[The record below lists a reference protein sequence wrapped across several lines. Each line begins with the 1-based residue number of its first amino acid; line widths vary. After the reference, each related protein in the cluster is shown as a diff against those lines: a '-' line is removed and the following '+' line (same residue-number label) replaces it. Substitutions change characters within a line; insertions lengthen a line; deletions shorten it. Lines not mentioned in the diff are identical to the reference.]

1 MNETIDRETNHL
13 TDAELFTLAAPPAGE
28 PEVLPRHLSECQSC
42 SRALQEWKTSMRDL
56 AAEDVEPID
65 RRSPEEWLASAD
77 ATMARI
83 RRAAHPA
90 RRQRP
95 LRWAVGIAASLLL
108 LALAIPRHGTGPAP
122 VPLSGATQGSASAGL
137 SAADQEDDRLLRD
150 VNDLA
155 RGDDATGLFAVEDSL

>member
-1 MNETIDRETNHL
+1 MDQKTERDSVHL

-42 SRALQEWKTSMRDL
+42 SRALQEWKISMRDL
-56 AAEDVEPID
+56 AEEDVEPID
-65 RRSPEEWLASAD
+65 RRTPEQWDAAAD
-77 ATMARI
+77 ATMARV
-83 RRAAHPA
+83 RRAARPG

-108 LALAIPRHGTGPAP
+108 LALAIPRHGAAPAAVPGPA
-122 VPLSGATQGSASAGL
+122 QASSGL

-150 VNDLA
+150 VNFLA
-155 RGDDATGLFAVEDSL
+155 QGDDIPANLGTEDSL

>member
-1 MNETIDRETNHL
+1 MNETLDRDTTHL

-42 SRALQEWKTSMRDL
+42 SRALQEWKASMRDL
-56 AAEDVEPID
+56 ADEDVEPID

-83 RRAAHPA
+83 RRATRPG
-90 RRQRP
+90 RSQRP

-108 LALAIPRHGTGPAP
+108 LALAIPRHGAGPAP
-122 VPLSGATQGSASAGL
+122 VPGTAQGTATGL

-155 RGDDATGLFAVEDSL
+155 QGDDATGLLGMEDSL

>member
-1 MNETIDRETNHL
+1 MNETIDRETTHL

-56 AAEDVEPID
+56 ADEDAEPID
-65 RRSPEEWLASAD
+65 RRSPEEWKISAD

-83 RRAAHPA
+83 RRAANPA

-122 VPLSGATQGSASAGL
+122 VPGSAQGSSPSGL

-155 RGDDATGLFAVEDSL
+155 QGDDATGLFGMEDSL

>member
-1 MNETIDRETNHL
+1 MNEKIDRETPHL

-56 AAEDVEPID
+56 AEEDVEPID

-83 RRAAHPA
+83 RRAARPG

-95 LRWAVGIAASLLL
+95 LRWGVGIAASLLL
-108 LALAIPRHGTGPAP
+108 LALAIPRHGAGPAA
-122 VPLSGATQGSASAGL
+122 VPAPGATRGSSGL
-137 SAADQEDDRLLRD
+137 SASDQEDDRLLRD

-155 RGDDATGLFAVEDSL
+155 QGDDATGLFGMEDSL

>member
-1 MNETIDRETNHL
+1 MNEKIETDTTHL

-56 AAEDVEPID
+56 AEEDVEPID
-65 RRSPEEWLASAD
+65 RRSPEQWLASAD

-83 RRAAHPA
+83 RRAARPGRPA
-90 RRQRP
+90 RRM
-95 LRWAVGIAASLLL
+95 RWAVGIAASLLL
-108 LALAIPRHGTGPAP
+108 LALAIPRHGAGPAP
-122 VPLSGATQGSASAGL
+122 VPGPTQGSSSSL

-150 VNDLA
+150 VNSLA
-155 RGDDATGLFAVEDSL
+155 QGDDATGLFGMEDSL